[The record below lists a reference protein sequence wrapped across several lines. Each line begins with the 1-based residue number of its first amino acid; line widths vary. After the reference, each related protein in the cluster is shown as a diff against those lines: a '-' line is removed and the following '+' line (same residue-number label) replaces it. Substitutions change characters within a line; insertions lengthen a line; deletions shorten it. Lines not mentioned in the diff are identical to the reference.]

1 MTSCTGENDPL
12 WSDFPPELVRRMF
25 CIQAVHF
32 FVSYLPEC
40 ISYIFPIITLFPV
53 LWRCVST
60 AIVFLYLLDEKTSLL
75 ILIPTGIGALIE
87 V

>member
-1 MTSCTGENDPL
+1 MTSCTGKNDLL
-12 WSDFPPELVRRMF
+12 WSAFPPEQVSEDNVSVT
-25 CIQAVHF
+25 IAPVHLRNKC
-32 FVSYLPEC
+32 VP
-40 ISYIFPIITLFPV
+40 YIFPPIHFLV